1 VANEL
6 QNQFKLYLN
15 ISKKVNLDFSHFY
28 NLTSP
33 LKVQEL
39 VKLLLKTVVE
49 WNKHANHKPLQQ
61 YFQLAGFFFDQSE
74 TTNSAAIVDFIKF
87 YN

>member
-1 VANEL
+1 M
-6 QNQFKLYLN
+6 
-15 ISKKVNLDFSHFY
+15 
-28 NLTSP
+28 
-33 LKVQEL
+33 L

-61 YFQLAGFFFDQSE
+61 YFQLAGFFFEQSE
-74 TTNSAAIVDFIKF
+74 TTNSAAPPIVDFIKF